1 MFFVADGSLPKLG
14 FKASLVTK
22 TIGLLLLFP
31 FLYFILDQ
39 LVEEQLW
46 QTRETSTW
54 EVRSSRRTNGQ
65 SRS

>member
-14 FKASLVTK
+14 FKASLFTK
-22 TIGLLLLFP
+22 TTGLLLLFP
-31 FLYFILDQ
+31 FLYFLLDQ
-39 LVEEQLW
+39 LAEDQSW

-54 EVRSSRRTNGQ
+54 EVRNSRRTNGQ